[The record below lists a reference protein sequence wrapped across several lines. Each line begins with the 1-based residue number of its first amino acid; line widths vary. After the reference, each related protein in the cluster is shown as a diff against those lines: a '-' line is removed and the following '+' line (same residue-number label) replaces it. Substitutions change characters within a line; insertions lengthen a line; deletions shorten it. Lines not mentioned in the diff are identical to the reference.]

1 MTYPINGLGN
11 LHHSLSAGRTEA
23 FGKPAEAGGLSFQN
37 LLMQSIEQ
45 TAATQHAAEAGI
57 EAGLTGGDVTKVE
70 AFAALK
76 NADLSLRMMLQI
88 RNKVLDAYKEIQQ
101 MRM

>member
-1 MTYPINGLGN
+1 MAYPINGLGN
-11 LHHSLSAGRTEA
+11 LNLSLPAGRSETL
-23 FGKPAEAGGLSFQN
+23 GKPAETGGMSFQN
-37 LLMQSIEQ
+37 LLMQSVEQ
-45 TAATQHAAEAGI
+45 TAAAHQAAEAGI

-88 RNKVLDAYKEIQQ
+88 RNKVLDAYNEIKQ